1 MAPSRRAVSV
11 TRSSGTN
18 RNSAAGSTKRWISH
32 GQAIRS
38 TRAFLRVTHFIAISF
53 AGADVAPL
61 VSGRARAVSSSAAL
75 RPRASLTAASLAF
88 NGRWSATCVAR
99 LYYLFLRVNG
109 LAGLK
114 GLTSDVIMCL
124 VCSLSTEVQHEHP
137 GATATRRLEPPHRSH
152 GGHGAP
158 RSRDRLRRAASRSPG
173 PARRVRD
180 TAVDRAAELAPRL

>member
-61 VSGRARAVSSSAAL
+61 VSGRAPGRLRA
-75 RPRASLTAASLAF
+75 
-88 NGRWSATCVAR
+88 
-99 LYYLFLRVNG
+99 
-109 LAGLK
+109 AGLIERGFETLRQLDGVVV
-114 GLTSDVIMCL
+114 GLQWKMGCNICCKAILSVATSQWPCRPE
-124 VCSLSTEVQHEHP
+124 EVDKWCHHVFSMWSI
-137 GATATRRLEPPHRSH
+137 H
-152 GGHGAP
+152 
-158 RSRDRLRRAASRSPG
+158 
-173 PARRVRD
+173 
-180 TAVDRAAELAPRL
+180 